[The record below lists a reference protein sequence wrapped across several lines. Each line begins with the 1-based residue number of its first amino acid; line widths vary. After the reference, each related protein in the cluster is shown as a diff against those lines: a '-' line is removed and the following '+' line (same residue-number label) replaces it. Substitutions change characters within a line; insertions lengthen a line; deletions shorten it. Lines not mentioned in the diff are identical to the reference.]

1 MEQCKKE
8 ICTKNCVFSK
18 SADADFDYQ
27 ENLLSYNDDLLK
39 VVRCCVNNFIVN
51 TAFQNSQITVYGK
64 TKITLT
70 YISESSGCL
79 NCAEFEED
87 FEKSFQIDAAYEE
100 LFVEANITDKYS
112 NWRVINQRRVDI
124 HNSFAVSV
132 CAYAQCKADMA
143 DSADGVMIDKQRVD
157 YISKVGF
164 AYVKA
169 EFEDEA
175 AVTDGSPIQ
184 KIINVF
190 ANAYCNETKIIADK
204 MLVKTTL
211 RFSVLYTADS
221 DKQNDVRRCEKVSE
235 ISTIADISGIAEGDI
250 ALVYAKPGNLFFKT
264 KTDKNNELTVIDLA
278 GDINLSCCVY
288 RKCSAYLSD
297 DAYSVNHDVKNTF
310 TPIELNVDY
319 SFAKESYSSMI
330 KYEFDSVDISEVLD
344 LNASFTGDN
353 TVELSAFVLN
363 KRGEVLFISDKKQIE
378 FGEYQKCSAYI
389 SSYDYVLK
397 SDNSIELRIAVV
409 YTALRYKQSKFN
421 LLSEVELKTGIECE
435 SPALAVYFADKDER
449 LWDIAKCFKSSVEL
463 IKRENELTDDIV
475 DANRILLIP
484 GM

>member
-8 ICTKNCVFSK
+8 ICTKHCVYSK

-79 NCAEFEED
+79 SCAEFEEN
-87 FEKSFQIDAAYEE
+87 FEKSFQTDISDCD

-112 NWRVINQRRVDI
+112 NWRVINQRRIDV

-132 CAYAQCKADMA
+132 CAYAPCKADMA
-143 DSADGVMIDKQRVD
+143 DSAEDIMIDKQRVD

-164 AYVKA
+164 AYAKA

-175 AVTDGSPIQ
+175 VVTDGAAIQ
-184 KIINVF
+184 KIVNVF
-190 ANAYCNETKIIADK
+190 ANAYCSETKIIADK
-204 MLVKTTL
+204 MLVKTSL

-221 DKQNDVRRCEKVSE
+221 DKQNDVRRCEKTTE
-235 ISTIADISGIAEGDI
+235 ISTIVDINGIAEGDV

-278 GDINLSCCVY
+278 GDVNLSCCVY

-310 TPIELNVDY
+310 TPIELDVDC
-319 SFAKESYSSMI
+319 SFTKESYSCTV
-330 KYEFDSVDISEVLD
+330 KYEFESVDISEVLD
-344 LNASFTGDN
+344 LNASLTGDN

-363 KRGEVLFISDKKQIE
+363 KRGEVLFVSDKKQTELGE
-378 FGEYQKCSAYI
+378 FQKCSAYI
-389 SSYDYVLK
+389 SSYDYVIK
-397 SDNSIELRIAVV
+397 SDNVIELRISVA
-409 YTALRYKQSKFN
+409 YTALSYKQSKFN
-421 LLSEVELKTGIECE
+421 LLSDVELKIGGEYE
-435 SPALAVYFADKDER
+435 SPALAVYFADKNER

-463 IKRENELTDDIV
+463 IKRENELTDDVV
-475 DANRILLIP
+475 DTRRILLIP